1 MPDSLDLLTPYVLR
15 EQGQW
20 FEKEI
25 GFLGAFLKPGMQAID
40 IGANYGVYTLTM
52 AGILGPAGTLWAF
65 EPTSTTA
72 ACLGDSLTENRFG
85 NVTLVQAA
93 LSDRVGTATLGL
105 NPNSELNSLSVT
117 PGAESEEVPVMTL
130 DGCMAEFGWRH
141 MDFIKLDAEG
151 HEDNI
156 LRGGQSFLDAFW
168 PLIMFEFKNGAEV
181 NLSLIESFA
190 GLGYSS
196 YRYVPGLG
204 ALVPFASG
212 EAPDQFEL
220 NLFCCKDDTAS
231 RLERDGILVTAA
243 AIGQTAVP
251 EAPSDWRQRLAAMP
265 HHAMLHGD
273 KAPAD
278 IGAAG
283 PDGDAYMAALK
294 LFMVAQLADQTAATR
309 YRALSGALALIVP
322 LAEAVVTTR
331 LFTLARIYG
340 ELGFREQE
348 VATLAR
354 LMTTHKVA
362 PNFWLDA
369 PFLPVCPRFDGLNPA
384 GADHMMGWLTGQLVE
399 QMEIQRA
406 FSSFFTGQT
415 GLQNLDRLA
424 SAGFMSEAMK
434 RRQSVIRERFGLGP
448 AAP

>member
-1 MPDSLDLLTPYVLR
+1 VPDSLDLLTPYVLR

-243 AIGQTAVP
+243 ASGKPRFPRRPVTGGNGSLP
-251 EAPSDWRQRLAAMP
+251 CRTTPCSM
-265 HHAMLHGD
+265 
-273 KAPAD
+273 
-278 IGAAG
+278 
-283 PDGDAYMAALK
+283 
-294 LFMVAQLADQTAATR
+294 ATR
-309 YRALSGALALIVP
+309 RPPTSAPPDRMVMPTWRRSSCSWSLNWP
-322 LAEAVVTTR
+322 TR
-331 LFTLARIYG
+331 RRPPGIARFPG
-340 ELGFREQE
+340 
-348 VATLAR
+348 R
-354 LMTTHKVA
+354 L
-362 PNFWLDA
+362 P
-369 PFLPVCPRFDGLNPA
+369 
-384 GADHMMGWLTGQLVE
+384 
-399 QMEIQRA
+399 
-406 FSSFFTGQT
+406 
-415 GLQNLDRLA
+415 
-424 SAGFMSEAMK
+424 
-434 RRQSVIRERFGLGP
+434 
-448 AAP
+448 